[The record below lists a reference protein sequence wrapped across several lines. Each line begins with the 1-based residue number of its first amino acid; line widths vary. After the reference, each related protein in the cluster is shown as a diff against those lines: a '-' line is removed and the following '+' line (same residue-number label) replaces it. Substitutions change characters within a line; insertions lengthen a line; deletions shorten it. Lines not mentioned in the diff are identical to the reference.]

1 MPLREKETV
10 SESGDIFLKK
20 GADPFNLSFSYE
32 TFSMTSG
39 GSAYRRRQH
48 QYLHPAVVYAP
59 NLQENWGSQPSRA
72 AMDRI
77 TPPRTEYPPQKK
89 KMKILGAL
97 NDCGICR
104 GSHFN
109 ILPMP
114 KPNQTTENEMNN
126 AIKATKTYGLP
137 IPHQGKLQ
145 ANPSKGCHWY
155 HAEAPPFITNWW
167 IFQAKAPYKESRP
180 HDGGRPI

>member
-48 QYLHPAVVYAP
+48 QYLH
-59 NLQENWGSQPSRA
+59 
-72 AMDRI
+72 RI